1 MLTGIFQIKG
11 VGPTLN
17 GRNGEGDPYYTDGEV
32 WMAKL
37 VTKGETAA
45 EPAKFVPPP
54 ALIQVKDKMFSWS
67 S

>member
-1 MLTGIFQIKG
+1 MARAT
-11 VGPTLN
+11 
-17 GRNGEGDPYYTDGEV
+17 PYYTDGEV